1 MSKMKSV
8 YQAMKECN
16 WKGTPEE
23 YLKWWIE
30 NEAKKI
36 DKKKEKKWPYHK
48 EVIETLKK

>member
-1 MSKMKSV
+1 MKSV

-36 DKKKEKKWPYHK
+36 DKKNKKNGL
-48 EVIETLKK
+48 TRKKL